1 MAKENLY
8 DLDPLMIEGNLED
21 WVMDKCEDW
30 RDHFESNYEQKFDE
44 YYRLWRGIWDPADK
58 MRDSERSRI
67 ISPALQQAVE
77 SNVAELEEAT
87 FGRGKWFDISDD
99 MNDPNRQD
107 VQYLRNKLTEDFEKT
122 KVRKAVAECLINAA
136 VFGTGMGEIII
147 EEEKEMKPATQ
158 PIMDGQ
164 LQAVGVSIE
173 DRVVVRLKPIMPQ
186 NFLIDPIATSVDDA
200 MGVAIDEFVSLHHVQ
215 MLQEQGVYRETLVGT
230 AAPDT
235 NLEPDQDLSI
245 YTDDKVRLTKYYGLV
260 PRDLLEQ
267 EVDDVEGDSMYVEAV
282 VVIANGGTL
291 LKAEANPYMM
301 QDRPVVAFPWDVV
314 PSRFWG
320 RGVCEKGYNSQK
332 ALDTEIRARID
343 ALALTIHPML
353 AIDAT
358 RLPRGA
364 KPEIRPGKM
373 ILTNGDPRE
382 VLQPFN
388 FGQVGQVTFA
398 QAAAL
403 QQMVQQA
410 TGAVDSA
417 GIAGQVNG
425 EATAAGISMSLGAI
439 IKRHKRTLINFQQ
452 SFLLPFVK
460 KAAYRYMQFDPD
472 NYPVA
477 DYKFNASST
486 LGIIAREYEV
496 TQLVQLL
503 QTMKQ
508 DSPLYPVLIQSIIDN
523 MNLSNREEL
532 IASLQQASQPN
543 PQAQQMAQ
551 AAQQA
556 QLQFQQS
563 QTAAL
568 TAQAQES
575 QARAQKY
582 AVEAQLAPQELEIE
596 KIEAIT
602 RNLREGDQDDKE
614 FERRLKVA
622 QTLLKEKEVASRAN
636 DSKRVPTTSQPDQRS
651 VQRPVQ
657 PAGNFGGEG
666 QGFGGPNSMSNVKKD
681 SRLERAGVSGYN
693 KPKRTPNHPKEV
705 SRSGCQGR
713 RQS

>member
-1 MAKENLY
+1 MKDDLY
-8 DLDPLMIEGNLED
+8 SPDPLLVQESLEE
-21 WVMDKCEDW
+21 WVMTKCEDW
-30 RDHFESNYEQKFDE
+30 RDNYQSNYEEKFDE
-44 YYRLWRGIWDPADK
+44 YYRLWRGIWDPADTERK
-58 MRDSERSRI
+58 SERSRI

-77 SNVAELEEAT
+77 SNVAEMEEAT

-99 MNDPNRQD
+99 VNDKESQD
-107 VQYLRNKLTEDFEKT
+107 VQYLRNKLTEDFENT

-136 VFGTGMGEIII
+136 VFGTGVGEIVI
-147 EEEKEMKPATQ
+147 EEIKEMAPATQ

-164 LQAVGVSIE
+164 LQAVGVNIT
-173 DRVVVRLKPIMPQ
+173 DRVVVKLKPVMPQ
-186 NFLIDPIATSVDDA
+186 NFLIDPVATSIEDA
-200 MGVAIDEFVSLHHVQ
+200 MGVAVDEFVGSHHVEQ
-215 MLQEQGVYRETLVGT
+215 LQENGVYRDVYVGT

-235 NLEPDQDLSI
+235 DLEPDQDITVYS
-245 YTDDKVRLTKYYGLV
+245 DDKVRLTKYYGLV
-260 PRDLLEQ
+260 PKHMLE
-267 EVDDVEGDSMYVEAV
+267 EATDEKIEGDAGYVEAV

-301 QDRPVVAFPWDVV
+301 NDRPVVAFPWDVV
-314 PSRFWG
+314 PSMFWG

-332 ALDTEIRARID
+332 ALDTELRARID

-364 KPEIRPGKM
+364 KPEVRPGKM

-388 FGQVGQVTFA
+388 FGQVGQITFA
-398 QAAAL
+398 QAASL

-417 GIAGQVNG
+417 GLAGNVNG

-452 SFLLPFVK
+452 SFLIPFVQ
-460 KAAYRYMQFDPD
+460 KAAHRYMQFDPE
-472 NYPVA
+472 NYPVK
-477 DYKFNASST
+477 DYKFNATST

-508 DSPLYPVLIQSIIDN
+508 DSPIYPVLIQSIIDN

-532 IASLQQASQPN
+532 IAAMQQAQQPN
-543 PQAQQMAQ
+543 PEAQQ

-556 QLQFQQS
+556 QQAQLALQQS

-568 TAQAQES
+568 SAQAQES

-582 AVEAQLAPQELEIE
+582 SVEAQLEPQEVEIK

-602 RNLREGDQDDKE
+602 RNLQAGDQDDKE

-622 QTLLKEKEVASRAN
+622 QAITKDKEAEAKINVN
-636 DSKRVPTTSQPDQRS
+636 DPARPEEPNRPSERS

-657 PAGNFGGEG
+657 PPVEPRREG
-666 QGFGGPNSMSNVKKD
+666 SGPRNIP
-681 SRLERAGVSGYN
+681 EGVF
-693 KPKRTPNHPKEV
+693 E
-705 SRSGCQGR
+705 
-713 RQS
+713 

>member
-1 MAKENLY
+1 MEDNIY
-8 DLDPLMIEGNLED
+8 SPDPLLVQESLED
-21 WVMDKCEDW
+21 WVMNKCEDW
-30 RDHFESNYEQKFDE
+30 RDNYQSNYEEKFDE
-44 YYRLWRGIWDPADK
+44 YYRLWRGIWDPADTERK
-58 MRDSERSRI
+58 SERSRI

-77 SNVAELEEAT
+77 SNVAEMEEAT
-87 FGRGKWFDISDD
+87 FGRGKWFDVSDD
-99 MNDPNRQD
+99 MNDKESQD
-107 VQYLRNKLTEDFEKT
+107 VLYLRNKLTEDFENT

-136 VFGTGMGEIII
+136 VFGTGVGEIII
-147 EEEKEMKPATQ
+147 EEIKEMAPATQ

-164 LQAVGVSIE
+164 LQAVGVNIT
-173 DRVVVRLKPIMPQ
+173 DRVVVKLKPVMPQ
-186 NFLIDPIATSVDDA
+186 NFLIDPVATSIEDA
-200 MGVAIDEFVSLHHVQ
+200 MGVAVDEFVGSHHVEQ
-215 MLQEQGVYRETLVGT
+215 LQENGVYRDVYVGT

-235 NLEPDQDLSI
+235 DLEPDQDITVYS
-245 YTDDKVRLTKYYGLV
+245 DDKVRLTKYYGLV
-260 PRDLLEQ
+260 PKHMLE
-267 EVDDVEGDSMYVEAV
+267 EATDEKIEGDAGYVEAV
-282 VVIANGGTL
+282 VVIANGGVL

-314 PSRFWG
+314 PSMFWG

-332 ALDTEIRARID
+332 ALDTELRARID
-343 ALALTIHPML
+343 ALSLTIHPML

-358 RLPRGA
+358 KFPRGA
-364 KPEIRPGKM
+364 KPEIRPGKT

-388 FGQVGQVTFA
+388 FGQVGQITFA
-398 QAAAL
+398 QAASL

-417 GIAGQVNG
+417 GLAGSVNG

-452 SFLLPFVK
+452 SFLIPFVK
-460 KAAYRYMQFDPD
+460 KAAYRYMQFDPE
-472 NYPVA
+472 NYPVK
-477 DYKFNASST
+477 DYKFNATST

-508 DSPLYPVLIQSIIDN
+508 DSPVYPVLIQSIIDN

-532 IASLQQASQPN
+532 IAAMQQAQQPN
-543 PQAQQMAQ
+543 PEAQQAAMQ
-551 AAQQA
+551 AQQA
-556 QLQFQQS
+556 QLALQQS

-568 TAQAQES
+568 SAQAQES

-582 AVEAQLAPQELEIE
+582 SVEAQLEPQEVEI
-596 KIEAIT
+596 KRIEAIT
-602 RNLREGDQDDKE
+602 RNLAAGDQDDKE

-622 QTLLKEKEVASRAN
+622 QAITKDKEVEAKINVN
-636 DSKRVPTTSQPDQRS
+636 DPARPQEPNRPSERS

-657 PAGNFGGEG
+657 PPVEPRREGSPFGGE
-666 QGFGGPNSMSNVKKD
+666 P
-681 SRLERAGVSGYN
+681 E
-693 KPKRTPNHPKEV
+693 
-705 SRSGCQGR
+705 
-713 RQS
+713 

>member
-1 MAKENLY
+1 MAEDILSPEH
-8 DLDPLMIEGNLED
+8 LTMEESLED
-21 WVMDKCEDW
+21 WVITKCENW
-30 RDHFESNYEQKFDE
+30 RDNYVSNYEDRFEE
-44 YYRLWRGIWDPADK
+44 YYRLWRGQWDPADSE
-58 MRDSERSRI
+58 RASERSRI

-77 SNVAELEEAT
+77 SSVAELEEAT
-87 FGRGKWFDISDD
+87 FGRGKWFDITDD
-99 MNDPNRQD
+99 VADEDNQDIMFLRQ
-107 VQYLRNKLTEDFEKT
+107 KLTEDFENT

-136 VFGTGMGEIII
+136 VFGTGIGEIVL
-147 EEEKEMKPATQ
+147 EEIKEMAPATQ
-158 PIMDGQ
+158 PVMGGD
-164 LQAVGVSIE
+164 LTAVGVNIT
-173 DRVVVRLKPIMPQ
+173 DRIVVKLRPVMPQ
-186 NFLIDPIATSVDDA
+186 NFLIDPVATSIEDA
-200 MGVAIDEFVSLHHVQ
+200 MGVAVDEFVSRHAVEI
-215 MLQEQGVYRETLVGT
+215 LQESGVYRETYLGS

-235 NLEPDQDLSI
+235 DLEPDQDI
-245 YTDDKVRLTKYYGLV
+245 TVYNDDKIRLTKYYGLV
-260 PRDLLEQ
+260 PRELLEA
-267 EVDDVEGDSMYVEAV
+267 EDVEVEEEGMYVEAI
-282 VVIANGGTL
+282 VVIANGGTI

-332 ALDTEIRARID
+332 ALDTEMRARID
-343 ALALTIHPML
+343 ALALTIHPMM

-388 FGQVGQVTFA
+388 FGQVGQITFA
-398 QAAAL
+398 QAQAL

-452 SFLLPFVK
+452 SFLLPFVS

-477 DYKFNASST
+477 DYKFNATST

-508 DSPLYPVLIQSIIDN
+508 DSPIYPVLIQSIIEN

-532 IASLQQASQPN
+532 ITSMAKAQEPDPQQ
-543 PQAQQMAQ
+543 QQMAQ
-551 AAQQA
+551 MAQQA
-556 QLQFQQS
+556 QMEFQQS

-568 TAQAQES
+568 MAQAAES
-575 QARAQKY
+575 QARAGKY
-582 AVEAQLAPQELEIE
+582 GIETQLAPQELEID
-596 KIEAIT
+596 KISAIT
-602 RNLREGDQDDKE
+602 RNLQAGDKDDKE
-614 FERRLKVA
+614 FERRLRVA
-622 QTLLKEKEVASRAN
+622 EVALKETELEDKRNMAQANKKSGEKEQELFDSLMSDGPSSPPQAPSRPAGPRGPNVGPAPEVA
-636 DSKRVPTTSQPDQRS
+636 
-651 VQRPVQ
+651 
-657 PAGNFGGEG
+657 
-666 QGFGGPNSMSNVKKD
+666 
-681 SRLERAGVSGYN
+681 
-693 KPKRTPNHPKEV
+693 
-705 SRSGCQGR
+705 
-713 RQS
+713 

>member
-1 MAKENLY
+1 MEDNIY
-8 DLDPLMIEGNLED
+8 SPDPLLVQESLED
-21 WVMDKCEDW
+21 WVMNKCEDW
-30 RDHFESNYEQKFDE
+30 RDNYQSNYEEKFDE
-44 YYRLWRGIWDPADK
+44 YYRLWRGIWDPADTERK
-58 MRDSERSRI
+58 SERSRI

-77 SNVAELEEAT
+77 SNVAEMEEAT
-87 FGRGKWFDISDD
+87 FGRGKWFDIADD
-99 MNDPNRQD
+99 FNDKESQD
-107 VQYLRNKLTEDFEKT
+107 VLYLRNKHTEDFENT

-136 VFGTGMGEIII
+136 VFGTGVGEIVI
-147 EEEKEMKPATQ
+147 EEIKEMAPATQ

-164 LQAVGVSIE
+164 LQAVGVNIT
-173 DRVVVRLKPIMPQ
+173 DRVVVKLKPVMPQ
-186 NFLIDPIATSVDDA
+186 NFLIDPVATSIEDA
-200 MGVAIDEFVSLHHVQ
+200 MGVAVDEFVGSHHVEQ
-215 MLQEQGVYRETLVGT
+215 LQESGVYKDVYVG
-230 AAPDT
+230 AAASDT
-235 NLEPDQDLSI
+235 ELEPDQDITVYS
-245 YTDDKVRLTKYYGLV
+245 DDKVRLTKYYGLV
-260 PRDLLEQ
+260 PKHLLE
-267 EVDDVEGDSMYVEAV
+267 EATDEKIDGDAGYVEAV
-282 VVIANGGTL
+282 VVIANGGVL

-314 PSRFWG
+314 PSMFWG

-332 ALDTEIRARID
+332 ALDTELRARID
-343 ALALTIHPML
+343 ALSLTIHPML

-358 RLPRGA
+358 KFPRGA
-364 KPEIRPGKM
+364 KPEIRPGKT

-388 FGQVGQVTFA
+388 FGQVGQITFA
-398 QAAAL
+398 QAASL

-417 GIAGQVNG
+417 GLAGNVNG

-452 SFLLPFVK
+452 SFLIPFVK

-472 NYPVA
+472 NYPVK
-477 DYKFNASST
+477 DYKFNATST

-508 DSPLYPVLIQSIIDN
+508 DSPIYPVLIQSIIDN

-532 IASLQQASQPN
+532 IAAMQQASQPN
-543 PQAQQMAQ
+543 PEAQQ

-556 QLQFQQS
+556 QQSQLALQQS

-568 TAQAQES
+568 SAQAQES

-582 AVEAQLAPQELEIE
+582 SVEAQLEPQEVEI
-596 KIEAIT
+596 KRIEAIT
-602 RNLREGDQDDKE
+602 RNLQSGDQDDKE

-622 QTLLKEKEVASRAN
+622 QAITKDKEVEAKINVN
-636 DSKRVPTTSQPDQRS
+636 DTARLQEPNQPSQRS

-657 PAGNFGGEG
+657 PPVEPRREGSPFGGEP
-666 QGFGGPNSMSNVKKD
+666 Q
-681 SRLERAGVSGYN
+681 
-693 KPKRTPNHPKEV
+693 
-705 SRSGCQGR
+705 
-713 RQS
+713 